1 MRFDKIIPNLRLMP
15 PKPKKITS
23 NSWRPII
30 EKNKI
35 SHQSPAKRI

>member
-23 NSWRPII
+23 NSSKLIT

-35 SHQSPAKRI
+35 SHQSQAKRI

>member
-15 PKPKKITS
+15 LKPKKITFS
-23 NSWRPII
+23 SWKPII

-35 SHQSPAKRI
+35 NHQSPAKKI